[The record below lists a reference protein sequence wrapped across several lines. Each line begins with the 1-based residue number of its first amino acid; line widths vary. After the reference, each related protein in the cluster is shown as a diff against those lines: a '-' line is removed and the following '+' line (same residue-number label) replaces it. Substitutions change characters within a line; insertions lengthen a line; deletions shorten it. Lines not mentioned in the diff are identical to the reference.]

1 MGYFN
6 YLPNIGY
13 RDDSG
18 NLVLAKNI
26 LTRAKILDIVKEAQG
41 TALDYTIK
49 DEERPETIAHRIY
62 GRSDYHWII
71 LMFNEILDP
80 YFSWPLSVNELET
93 QMEKTYTGKSLFV
106 YPPLLWD
113 RKSGKQED
121 GEIVPFDRRL
131 PHFEVGDTV
140 VQKDRFGKQIAS
152 GKVKSWDPNLYKIEV
167 EDITGIFKIQ
177 GTLVQLSGQ
186 AIARPED
193 IRHDLF
199 SITRTGREVAAQVF
213 RVVDDNRYALHHFET
228 SSGEVLSPL
237 YRPVYLI
244 DVNQDGEYERS
255 ESPSALI
262 DRFVVGNTEV
272 IDLGV
277 NTANENFGYV
287 TAVTNIVHESEVN
300 DAKRT
305 VKIMRPEYIDPVLR
319 DFRRLFQINT

>member
-6 YLPNIGY
+6 YLPNVGY

-18 NLVLAKNI
+18 NLVLVKNI

-113 RKSGKQED
+113 HKSGKQED
-121 GEIVPFDRRL
+121 GEIVAFDRRL
-131 PHFEVGDTV
+131 PHYEVGDTV
-140 VQKDRFGKQIAS
+140 IQKDRFGNQIAS

-167 EDITGIFKIQ
+167 EDITGTFKIQ
-177 GTLVQLSGQ
+177 DTLVQLGGQ
-186 AIARPED
+186 AIARPKD

-199 SITRTGREVAAQVF
+199 STTRTGREVAAQVF
-213 RVVDDNRYALHHFET
+213 RVVGDNRYALHHFET
-228 SSGEVLSPL
+228 SSGEIVSPL
-237 YRPVYLI
+237 YRPVTLV
-244 DVNQDGEYERS
+244 DNKRS
-255 ESPSALI
+255 ESPSTLI
-262 DRFVVGNTEV
+262 DRFVVGNTELIPLG
-272 IDLGV
+272 IDDNNDDVGYATSVV
-277 NTANENFGYV
+277 NIA
-287 TAVTNIVHESEVN
+287 HESKVN
-300 DAKRT
+300 DSKRT
-305 VKIMRPEYIDPVLR
+305 IKVMRPEYIDPVLR

>member
-6 YLPNIGY
+6 YLPNVGY

-18 NLVLAKNI
+18 NLVLVKNI

-113 RKSGKQED
+113 HKSGRQED

-131 PHFEVGDTV
+131 PHYEVGDTV
-140 VQKDRFGKQIAS
+140 IQKDRFGNQIAS

-167 EDITGIFKIQ
+167 EDITGTFKIQ
-177 GTLVQLSGQ
+177 DTLVQLGNQ
-186 AIARPED
+186 AIARPKD
-193 IRHDLF
+193 IQHDLF
-199 SITRTGREVAAQVF
+199 STTRTGREVAAQVF
-213 RVVDDNRYALHHFET
+213 RVVSDSRYALHHFET
-228 SSGEVLSPL
+228 ISGEIVSPL
-237 YRPVYLI
+237 YRPVTL
-244 DVNQDGEYERS
+244 VNNNRS
-255 ESPSALI
+255 ESPSTLI
-262 DRFVVGNTEV
+262 DRFVVGNTEL
-272 IDLGV
+272 IPLGV
-277 NTANENFGYV
+277 DDNNDDVGYATSV
-287 TAVTNIVHESEVN
+287 VNIAHESKVN
-300 DAKRT
+300 DEKRT
-305 VKIMRPEYIDPVLR
+305 IKVMRPEYIDPVLR